1 MPPEPCAPE
10 RVAPRLSLR
19 KAFRFEA
26 AHRLPKVPPGHPCGA
41 MHGHSYRVELHL
53 RGPLDPVLGWVVDF
67 GEVSRV
73 ARPLIATLDHA
84 CLNDIPGLENP
95 TSEQLCLWLAE
106 RLAPDLPALVAVE
119 VQETE
124 SGVARYDLPDG
135 ARA

>member
-1 MPPEPCAPE
+1 MPAEPCTLEIATPQ
-10 RVAPRLSLR
+10 LSLR

-26 AHRLPKVPPGHPCGA
+26 AHCLPRVPPGHPCGA

-53 RGPLDPVLGWVVDF
+53 RGPLDPVLGWVLDF
-67 GEVSRV
+67 GELSRI

-106 RLAPDLPALVAVE
+106 RLAPALPALVAVE

-124 SGVARYDLPDG
+124 TSVARYELPG
-135 ARA
+135 GGRA

>member
-1 MPPEPCAPE
+1 MPPEPSALEIATPQ
-10 RVAPRLSLR
+10 LSLR

-26 AHRLPKVPPGHPCGA
+26 AHCLPRVPLGHPCRA
-41 MHGHSYRVELHL
+41 IHGHSYRVELHL

-95 TSEQLCLWLAE
+95 TSERLCLWLAE
-106 RLAPDLPALVAVE
+106 RLAPALPALVAVE

-124 SGVARYDLPDG
+124 TSVARYELPDG
-135 ARA
+135 GRA